1 MFGLLKSKFRKESLG
16 SLLKRLHQDEQGAEG
31 LEKLLIIAALV
42 LPLLGIL
49 MWYRDDITNW
59 IAGLWEQRKAEGDAG
74 SDVGPGSGN
83 TF

>member
-1 MFGLLKSKFRKESLG
+1 MFGLVKSKFRKEGLG
-16 SLLKRLHQDEQGAEG
+16 KLLLRLHRDEQGAEG

-59 IAGLWEQRKAEGDAG
+59 IADLWEQRKQEGDDG
-74 SDVGPGSGN
+74 RDVGPDGGN